1 MRSSALV
8 TFGAAALAAAV
19 FAVGANAGPPWGPE
33 TPPFNLEVILR
44 DVTGGQGFGHVKFR
58 QRNDD
63 ERIINLDTWVR
74 DLQPNH
80 DYLLQRAVDTSL
92 DGNCTSTAWLT
103 LGEGFEVTPITTDDR
118 GTKRVAFFRNL
129 DPPGP
134 MTGPQPGT
142 AFDIHFRV
150 IDAATLL
157 QCSRAAVTGT
167 PLASNSATPRP
178 KGDRFRG
185 GRPYS
190 LTTTGAR
197 GETPSTAS
205 SRPGLG
211 DAGEWPGPESNQRH
225 QGFQSCLSG
234 RFGRRGHVRVPLGV
248 RKASVSPRPI
258 RTPAMDE
265 EHPRHQVPRL
275 PAACIGR
282 AWRSDQRRRVPSH
295 GLRFRNRLVAAL
307 RDWLPADT
315 RTAEEHGRAARA
327 RSEAV
332 PLPHP

>member
-8 TFGAAALAAAV
+8 TLGAAALAAAV

-150 IDAATLL
+150 IDAATSAPVL
-157 QCSRAAVTGT
+157 QSGCYRYTV
-167 PLASNSATPRP
+167 
-178 KGDRFRG
+178 
-185 GRPYS
+185 S
-190 LTTTGAR
+190 L
-197 GETPSTAS
+197 
-205 SRPGLG
+205 
-211 DAGEWPGPESNQRH
+211 
-225 QGFQSCLSG
+225 
-234 RFGRRGHVRVPLGV
+234 
-248 RKASVSPRPI
+248 
-258 RTPAMDE
+258 
-265 EHPRHQVPRL
+265 
-275 PAACIGR
+275 
-282 AWRSDQRRRVPSH
+282 
-295 GLRFRNRLVAAL
+295 
-307 RDWLPADT
+307 
-315 RTAEEHGRAARA
+315 
-327 RSEAV
+327 
-332 PLPHP
+332 